1 MIASEVLRIVRR
13 RGSYLSAVLLGLAIM
28 VAVVVYRAFRDRP
41 DDGGTSLLDVLGG
54 VGAIAT
60 ITAVIVGAL
69 AGSYDTANGTMR
81 YLVMTGVPR
90 VRLLAN
96 RLAGTLIAVA
106 LACVPA
112 IVVGIAGAIALPH
125 SEAATVRDHAAAVWG
140 YASPAL
146 IYAAVSVLVGSL
158 LRSNGA
164 SIAVSLGLFLGGS
177 IISALVATKV
187 SATAGA
193 LLLPD
198 AAGAVASLDRSAIPL
213 AASFAVVVAWLAA
226 LAVAA
231 AWRVS
236 REEC

>member
-106 LACVPA
+106 L
-112 IVVGIAGAIALPH
+112 
-125 SEAATVRDHAAAVWG
+125 
-140 YASPAL
+140 
-146 IYAAVSVLVGSL
+146 
-158 LRSNGA
+158 
-164 SIAVSLGLFLGGS
+164 
-177 IISALVATKV
+177 
-187 SATAGA
+187 TA
-193 LLLPD
+193 
-198 AAGAVASLDRSAIPL
+198 L
-213 AASFAVVVAWLAA
+213 AAKTRTMIA
-226 LAVAA
+226 
-231 AWRVS
+231 
-236 REEC
+236 EH